1 MNSDKQCVNSEPCE
15 VTVHVQE
22 KKKKKGGREKT
33 RKPNG
38 HWMPI
43 LWMTIIQY
51 YEYNNVMLPRQIIVD
66 LFFKFIMEVI
76 IHVMLPPVL
85 LI

>member
-1 MNSDKQCVNSEPCE
+1 MS
-15 VTVHVQE
+15 
-22 KKKKKGGREKT
+22 
-33 RKPNG
+33 
-38 HWMPI
+38 I
-43 LWMTIIQY
+43 LWMIIIQY

-85 LI
+85 LIIVLVVIVGVCVLVLGQYLAWYSRL